1 MSDYVI
7 GAIDQIPVGEGR
19 NFQVADTR
27 MAIFRTH
34 AGDVFAT
41 QPDCPH
47 LAGPLADGLMGGAV
61 IVCPLHDRHFD
72 LRTGDGPDCRLVTY
86 PVSVNGAG
94 VISVSLP

>member
-19 NFQVADTR
+19 NFKVADTR

-47 LAGPLADGLMGGAV
+47 LAGPLADGLMGGST

-72 LRTGDGPDCRLVTY
+72 LATGAGPDCRLTTYRVT
-86 PVSVNGAG
+86 VDAIGSMSVA
-94 VISVSLP
+94 L